1 MEKRFS
7 IGWND
12 VSMLVIDIPTEKY
25 NKLAVDDKI
34 KHQVVR
40 IALGGIMSRALAE
53 TYAQQIADQLNGFDV
68 ANATVAKLT

>member
-1 MEKRFS
+1 MEKRFG

-53 TYAQQIADQLNGFDV
+53 TYAQQIADQLNGFDI

>member
-1 MEKRFS
+1 MIVF
-7 IGWND
+7 
-12 VSMLVIDIPTEKY
+12 DIPLEEY

-53 TYAQQIADQLNGFDV
+53 IYAQQIADQLNGFDV

>member
-25 NKLAVDDKI
+25 NKLVGDDKI

-40 IALGGIMSRALAE
+40 IALGGIMSQALAE
-53 TYAQQIADQLNGFDV
+53 TYARQIADQLNSFDV